1 MKKDT
6 VRVFEIIAILV
17 VFLFVLV
24 YISCNATPRKLSIH
38 MRGVYDSKITL
49 TPFDGLR
56 FGSPLTIAPGVKA
69 GTEVQFVVPDSLLPG
84 EFLIR
89 FDYRAKETDTPYPT
103 ELPLYLNREDIHIY
117 AHPLYLRGDS
127 LRIVGDREN
136 KAWVAFSGKCEQQ
149 RQQLGLLRQLLE
161 QYDRP
166 ASPEWTQAL
175 SAYESRRT
183 SYNHW
188 IDSLAQVQKD
198 LFVSHLYSFQQLKTE
213 NWKATPAARM
223 EALTRDWFKG
233 VNFNDTL
240 VLRSRYMNELMNGF
254 MGMYGARST
263 TQALRDSLFT
273 EAGKLAIGLASAGH
287 PRMYGWMVDY
297 FYTGYET
304 YNIVPGM
311 KMLEKHLNNP
321 RCLTA
326 KRLAI
331 AKRLEGIK
339 KMVPG
344 IKVHNVMVHDSAD
357 REEIIN
363 MAACDKAYRLLI
375 FYDSECDH
383 CRELLATLRAWYAV
397 PANSAR
403 LDIVSVCVDS
413 RRDVWAAATTAN
425 AFPWTD
431 RYAPGGINSK
441 AASDYY
447 VLSAPYIYLMD
458 KNGVLVG
465 TPDSVKEMVEMIKK

>member
-1 MKKDT
+1 MKKQVQLKRKQGVMWVALFMLVCTSMYASPRTLT
-6 VRVFEIIAILV
+6 V
-17 VFLFVLV
+17 
-24 YISCNATPRKLSIH
+24 KL
-38 MRGVYDSKITL
+38 RGVYDSKITL

-56 FGSPLTIAPGVKA
+56 FGSPLTVAPGVKA
-69 GTEVQFVVPDSLLPG
+69 GSEVQFVVPDSLLPG

-89 FDYRAKETDTPYPT
+89 FDYRAKETDTPYPS
-103 ELPLYLNREDIHIY
+103 ELSLYLNREDIHVY

-127 LRIVGDREN
+127 LRLVGDREN
-136 KAWVAFSGKCEQQ
+136 KAWFAFSGKCEQQ

-166 ASPEWTQAL
+166 ASSEWTQVL
-175 SAYESRRT
+175 SAYENRRAG
-183 SYNHW
+183 YNRW

-198 LFVSHLYSFQQLKTE
+198 LYVSHLYSFQQLKTE
-213 NWKATPAARM
+213 NWKATPADRM

-233 VNFNDTL
+233 VNFNDTV

-287 PRMYGWMVDY
+287 PRMYGWLVDY

-321 RCLTA
+321 GCLTT

-339 KMVPG
+339 KMMPG
-344 IKVHNVMVHDSAD
+344 IKVRNVMVHNFADS
-357 REEIIN
+357 EETIN
-363 MAACDKAYRLLI
+363 MASCDKAYRLLI
-375 FYDSECDH
+375 FYDSKCDH
-383 CRELLATLRAWYAV
+383 CRELLATLRTWYTSPV
-397 PANSAR
+397 NNAR

-413 RRDVWAAATTAN
+413 SREAWAAATTAN

-431 RYAPGGINSK
+431 RYAPGGINSQ

-447 VLSAPYIYLMD
+447 VLSAPNMYLMD

-465 TPDSVKEMVEMIKK
+465 TPDTVKEMDKMMKY